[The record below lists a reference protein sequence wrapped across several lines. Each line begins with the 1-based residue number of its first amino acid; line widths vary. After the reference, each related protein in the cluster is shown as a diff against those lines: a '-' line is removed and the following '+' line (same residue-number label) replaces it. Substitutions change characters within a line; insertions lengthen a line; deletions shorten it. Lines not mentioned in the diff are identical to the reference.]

1 MTHYLRRQQARKWQS
16 RRSRCIIG
24 QILHINIPTPTGH
37 LEGILKPEE
46 DNIAPEYAALVCHP
60 RPLGGGTMHNKV
72 VFKVAQTLQLLGMP
86 ALRFNFRGVGH
97 STGTY
102 DEGRGE
108 MDDTRYAL
116 EFLSRRYPGLPVIIA
131 GFSFGAWVGLRV
143 AVADDRVQAMIGLGV
158 PARMFDGNYLKDSH
172 KPKLII
178 QGTNDEL
185 APYDLAVQWFEQV
198 PAPKSQVA
206 VQGAD
211 HFFQGRLDE
220 VQAIITT
227 FVENI
232 ME

>member
-1 MTHYLRRQQARKWQS
+1 
-16 RRSRCIIG
+16 
-24 QILHINIPTPTGH
+24 
-37 LEGILKPEE
+37 
-46 DNIAPEYAALVCHP
+46 
-60 RPLGGGTMHNKV
+60 MHNKV
-72 VFKVAQTLQLLGMP
+72 VFKVAQTLQSLGMP

-116 EFLSRRYPGLPVIIA
+116 EFLSRRYPGVPVILA

-143 AVADDRVQAMIGLGV
+143 AAYDDRVQAMIGLGV
-158 PARMFDGNYLKDSH
+158 PARTFEGDYLQDSH

-178 QGTNDEL
+178 QGTEDEL
-185 APYDLAVQWFEQV
+185 APYDLTVEWFEHV
-198 PAPKSQVA
+198 PAPKSLVA

-220 VQAIITT
+220 VQAAITT
-227 FVENI
+227 FVETVL
-232 ME
+232 E